1 MPTPRDPALNPGTR
15 ARGWLHRLLWGKL
28 SRPVLLLALLSFGS
42 ALTTGYVLVRGQRGA
57 EWLALALA
65 LAALAVVVVL
75 FQRVR
80 RRLRFLTHL
89 RDWAERMRGGDLSAQ
104 IPMSRE
110 TDLASVIEDINSLGG
125 MLARLALQAD
135 AQARAQNVRL
145 ARKTQSLDILYD
157 VAQSLTR
164 PGTLNQQLDS
174 FLDTFIELIDARA
187 ATVHLLDDHGG
198 MRLIASR
205 RLSMP
210 DSDPGNAL
218 ATHCPHCGWTIDGG
232 NPHILTDHLTC
243 AKQALRAA
251 LADRHEVVVV
261 PAQYQGRTLGSYTL
275 FLDWPASVLGEDAL
289 QLLTSIGRHLAL
301 AVEKARLDH
310 DARQLAIM
318 EERNLIGN
326 ELHDSLAQ
334 SLVGMRLQ
342 IKMLGE
348 ILHKRDLRRAQ
359 EETRRLRTA
368 VEEAHAS
375 LRELLSNFRLRIDER
390 GLVPALETMVRRANQ
405 EHGIAVFFHNDCGE
419 PRLTGA
425 QEIQVYHI
433 VQEALT
439 NIRKHANARNAR
451 IQLSTTADGR
461 YSVLIEDDGDG
472 MAPSEPERTGEQL
485 GLSIMRQRAER
496 IPGELTIDSEPG
508 EGTRVLLTFWP
519 ADVAPPR
526 QAYGG

>member
-1 MPTPRDPALNPGTR
+1 MPTPRPPVPNRRTQ

-28 SRPVLLLALLSFGS
+28 SRPVMLLALLSFGS
-42 ALTTGYVLVRGQRGA
+42 ALATGYALVQPQRGA

-65 LAALAVVVVL
+65 LAALSVVVVL
-75 FQRVR
+75 FRRVR

-104 IPMSRE
+104 IPPSRE
-110 TDLASVIEDINSLGG
+110 ADLAGVIEDINSLGG

-164 PGTLNQQLDS
+164 PGTLSQQLDS
-174 FLDTFIELIDARA
+174 FLDTFIELVDARA
-187 ATVHLLDDHGG
+187 ATVHLLDDQGG

-205 RLSMP
+205 RLGMP
-210 DSDPGNAL
+210 DSDPGHAL
-218 ATHCPHCGWTIDGG
+218 ATDCPHCGWTINSGA
-232 NPHILTDHLTC
+232 PHILTDRLDC
-243 AKQALRAA
+243 AKQVPGETETQ
-251 LADRHEVVVV
+251 RHEVVVV

-301 AVEKARLDH
+301 AVEKARLDQ
-310 DARQLAIM
+310 DARQLAVM

-348 ILHKRDLRRAQ
+348 TLHKKDLRRAQ
-359 EETRRLRTA
+359 EQTRRLRAA

-390 GLVPALETMVRRANQ
+390 GLVPALEAMVRRANQ
-405 EHGIAVFFHNDCGE
+405 DHGIAVFFHNDCGE
-419 PRLTGA
+419 LRLSGA
-425 QEIQVYHI
+425 QEIQIYHI

-461 YSVLIEDDGDG
+461 YSLLVEDDGDG
-472 MAPSEPERTGEQL
+472 IARSEPDRPGEQL

-508 EGTRVLLTFWP
+508 EGTRVLITFWP
-519 ADVAPPR
+519 ADVAAPR